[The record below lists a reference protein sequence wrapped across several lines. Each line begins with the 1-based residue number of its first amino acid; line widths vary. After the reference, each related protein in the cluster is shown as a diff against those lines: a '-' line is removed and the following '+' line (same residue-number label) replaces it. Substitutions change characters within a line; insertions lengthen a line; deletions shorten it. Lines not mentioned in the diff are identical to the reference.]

1 MTQQTRATTT
11 VHDDAISRLRVLL
24 TRIILAFLF
33 VTTLIFFLINISSG
47 DTSLLNLVLLLSCV
61 GYAAAGAYADR
72 QPVRAVIR
80 AGTLLVIVGLMFI
93 PLATQDNLVGLA
105 ALAMVS
111 AALIGSRPI
120 YYLVT
125 AAVVMRYGIY
135 IYEQLP
141 STTPQEFLNN
151 ISLTLT
157 PLMFGV
163 LIRYVTSFLER
174 QVNRSQGNVLLLEA
188 SAGLG
193 AEIAGIYNADGV
205 FTKTIEWLRQRF
217 DYYHVQF
224 YMVDESGSWLE
235 LRASSGDIGNQLLR
249 QTPRIEVDQRNFPGR
264 VVLAQDVI
272 VGSNPR
278 QPTSRMNELLSN
290 TRSEAGV
297 PLLMDGKPVAVM
309 DIHSVVPDSFSRAEI
324 QALQVIA
331 SQVTA
336 SLRNVQLFEQQE
348 AALQEQTEL
357 LEASEKNRRE
367 IERLNRQL
375 TGQFWSQ
382 YLAVNPSIRGV
393 AVSGQGV
400 EADIEWSETMQA
412 ASQTGQL
419 IKYQDGDNAI
429 ISIPVTLRNQV
440 IGAIEIET
448 SDTSEESIAEI
459 AEGVA
464 NRLALSLDNA
474 RLFEEAQTATAQE
487 HHVSEIVSRFQSA
500 RSVDDLLK
508 MTLEGIYGTLGAER
522 GSIRLQAFESDDDAP
537 DNNQNSSHLDE
548 GEVEA

>member
-1 MTQQTRATTT
+1 MTQHTGAFTS
-11 VHDDAISRLRVLL
+11 VHDDGISRLRVLL
-24 TRIILAFLF
+24 TRVVLAFLF
-33 VTTLIFFLINISSG
+33 VTTLIFFLINISTG
-47 DTSLLNLVLLLSCV
+47 DTSIVNMVLLVTCV

-72 QPVRAVIR
+72 QPVRNFIR
-80 AGTLLVIVGLMFI
+80 AGTLLIIAGLMYI

-125 AAVVMRYGIY
+125 ALVVLRYGIF
-135 IYEQLP
+135 IYEQFP
-141 STTPQEFLNN
+141 NSTPQDFLNN

-174 QVNRSQGNVLLLEA
+174 QVNRSERSVQLLEA

-193 AEIAGIYNADGV
+193 AEIAGIYNVEGL
-205 FTKTIEWLRQRF
+205 FNKTIEWIRQRF

-224 YMVDESGSWLE
+224 YLVDESGHWLN
-235 LRASSGDIGNQLLR
+235 LRASSGDIGRQLLR
-249 QTPRIEVDQRNFPGR
+249 QTPRIEVDLHNFPGR
-264 VVLAQDVI
+264 VVLAKDVI
-272 VGSNPR
+272 VGSNTR
-278 QPTSRMNELLSN
+278 QPTTRMNELLSN

-297 PLLMDGKPVAVM
+297 PLLIDDEAVAVM
-309 DIHSVVPDSFSRAEI
+309 DIHSVIPDSFSRAEI

-336 SLRNVQLFEQQE
+336 GLHNVRLFEQQE
-348 AALQEQTEL
+348 ASLQEQKEL
-357 LEASEKNRRE
+357 LDASEKNRRE

-382 YLAVNPSIRGV
+382 YLAVNPSIRGI
-393 AVSGQGV
+393 AFSGQGV
-400 EADIEWSETMQA
+400 ESDIEWSETMRA
-412 ASQTGQL
+412 ASQTGHM
-419 IKYQDGDNAI
+419 IKHQDGDSAI

-448 SDTSEESIAEI
+448 SDTSEESVAEI

-500 RSVDDLLK
+500 QSVDDLLK

-522 GSIRLQAFESDDDAP
+522 GSIRLQAFESDRVPDDSS
-537 DNNQNSSHLDE
+537 NGSHLDE
-548 GEVEA
+548 GEEA